1 MGDVVVP
8 DDPADSVTPLS
19 QDYDLP
25 STTRDLVDWLQE
37 VGFDTRIV
45 WAFKDVAIFSA
56 DRLEPFSRRPRR
68 Y

>member
-1 MGDVVVP
+1 
-8 DDPADSVTPLS
+8 
-19 QDYDLP
+19 
-25 STTRDLVDWLQE
+25 VDWLQE